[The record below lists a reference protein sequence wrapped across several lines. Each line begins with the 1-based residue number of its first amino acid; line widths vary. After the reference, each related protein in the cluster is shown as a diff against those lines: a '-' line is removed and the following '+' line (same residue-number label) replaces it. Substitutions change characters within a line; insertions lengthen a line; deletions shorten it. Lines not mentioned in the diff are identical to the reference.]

1 MEIKVLFFG
10 ILTDIAKTGFKHYR
24 NVTSFHDLKHRI
36 EDDYPEFV
44 HFTYRIAVNNEIT
57 DEEPVLKDGDQ
68 VAFMPPFTGG

>member
-24 NVTSFHDLKHRI
+24 NVTSFNDLKHKI

-44 HFTYRIAVNNEIT
+44 HFSYRIAVNNEIIN
-57 DEEPVLKDGDQ
+57 EEPVLKDGDR